1 MNAFNRRHFFAF
13 FRYFDPVA
21 NEKETAIHPQYLG
34 ENLKDGSCPNGC
46 ELLKIQTASME
57 KIQDTIITA
66 LLKSEGSN
74 DAGDTQE
81 IDSHRYTGDTGY
93 EPQESPTPGT

>member
-1 MNAFNRRHFFAF
+1 MNALNRRHFLAF

-21 NEKETAIHPQYLG
+21 NEKETAIHPQYLE
-34 ENLKDGSCPNGC
+34 ENLEDGPCPNGC

-57 KIQDTIITA
+57 KIEDTIITA

-74 DAGDTQE
+74 DAGDA
-81 IDSHRYTGDTGY
+81 HKVGPYRHPGDTGY
-93 EPQESPTPGT
+93 EPQESPVPGT

>member
-1 MNAFNRRHFFAF
+1 
-13 FRYFDPVA
+13 
-21 NEKETAIHPQYLG
+21 
-34 ENLKDGSCPNGC
+34 
-46 ELLKIQTASME
+46 ME

-74 DAGDTQE
+74 DAGDAQK
-81 IDSHRYTGDTGY
+81 IDSHRHTGDTGY